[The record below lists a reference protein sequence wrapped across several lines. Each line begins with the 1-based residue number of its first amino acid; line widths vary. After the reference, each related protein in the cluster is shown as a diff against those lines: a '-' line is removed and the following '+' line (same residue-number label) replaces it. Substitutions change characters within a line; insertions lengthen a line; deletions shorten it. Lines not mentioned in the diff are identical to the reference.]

1 MGVMLISRFFG
12 FFQKTGASYFF
23 PCISISYQL
32 SLVDLASLLIEDLER
47 YVLVK
52 KIIVNELL
60 NEVVAAL
67 AELMLMS

>member
-1 MGVMLISRFFG
+1 MGVMLISWFFG
-12 FFQKTGASYFF
+12 FFSKTGASSFF
-23 PCISISYQL
+23 PCISIPYQL
-32 SLVDLASLLIEDLER
+32 SLVGLASLLIEDLER